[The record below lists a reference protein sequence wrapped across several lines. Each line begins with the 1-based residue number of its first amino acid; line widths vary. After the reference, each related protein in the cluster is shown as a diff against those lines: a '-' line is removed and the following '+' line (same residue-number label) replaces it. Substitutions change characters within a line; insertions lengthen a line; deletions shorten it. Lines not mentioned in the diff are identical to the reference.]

1 MKFTLRSVIAIA
13 ITVLSATALSSCGT
27 ANKKFNAFQDEPRNE
42 TERQFQRA
50 VKSKNTTEKIECF
63 ENAIKNAEQSKD
75 EFILGNSVAEL
86 GTLYFKAGKYEL
98 AEPLMVQQ
106 AKLRDEALLAN
117 PFENPSPSY
126 PLLLPLI
133 YEKQKNYDK
142 AEQTF
147 LSFLK
152 TDETHGHGDGLSHDD
167 VTEALIDFYM
177 RHEDWRKAH
186 SLLVKSIR
194 IMPNV
199 LDARQVHK
207 ISTCGVKLHETA
219 PALDFIRRSIALV
232 PDSAPTEVAESA
244 APSEA
249 ATTEENGSIQ
259 GNRNAEKLERQKL
272 QSMAETEKYYLA
284 PLYADLG
291 DCLKEANDV
300 KGAETAYKKALI
312 LQPGLT
318 QAENGLSSKTAPDS
332 GVTKSMR

>member
-13 ITVLSATALSSCGT
+13 IASTTALSSCGT
-27 ANKKFNAFQDEPRNE
+27 AHKKFNAFQDEPRNE

-63 ENAIKNAEQSKD
+63 ENAIKSAEQSKD
-75 EFILGNSVAEL
+75 EYILGNSVAEL

-98 AEPLMVQQ
+98 AEPLMVRQ

-126 PLLLPLI
+126 PVLLPLI

-147 LSFLK
+147 LTFLK
-152 TDETHGHGDGLSHDD
+152 TDETHGHGEGLSHDD
-167 VTEALIDFYM
+167 VSQALIDFYM

-186 SLLVKSIR
+186 SLLAKSIR
-194 IMPNV
+194 IIPNV

-219 PALDFIRRSIALV
+219 PALDFIRRSIALA
-232 PDSAPTEVAESA
+232 PDSDATQSAESA
-244 APSEA
+244 APSGA
-249 ATTEENGSIQ
+249 ATTAENVV
-259 GNRNAEKLERQKL
+259 EKLERKKL
-272 QSMAETEKYYLA
+272 QSMTETEKYYLA

-300 KGAETAYKKALI
+300 KGAEAAYKKALI

-318 QAENGLSSKTAPDS
+318 QAENGLSSKTSSDGS
-332 GVTKSMR
+332 VTEVDK